1 MPGLP
6 GAPPAALLGLGP
18 SGICQAGCGVGAP
31 WGRGS
36 ASHCVQL
43 CPSFWSRPLPK
54 MGLVPGELRE
64 GVRKRFCPLK
74 AWPLGGP
81 LAPPQAEQQAG
92 SLQGSCGARDH
103 PPPCVD
109 PVRGPS
115 PSQALLGGPH
125 TRDTRLAAG
134 LGVAHTHHPTRAP
147 QGHGGPLWAGPWEGW
162 SPWSG
167 GGLRG
172 QPSTEGPQPLS
183 AGFPAPHPPGCGAPS
198 GLSLRQRTGDRDPPP
213 PPHARHPQSQAVSL
227 AHTSEDAR
235 LFSEASGRSRG
246 FSLGLLPGLSS
257 PSPGPA
263 PAWPRSSV
271 HVRLSELS
279 VQGHGLPWTHRWG
292 RRSLPSWLGWLL
304 LSAQRVAWQ
313 PGEELE
319 ATWLRLDGA
328 RVAQRAADLGG
339 PARPPGDTVQG
350 RRVGVWG
357 DLGRRLEAG
366 GWAQAAVGRVLRRGL
381 WGAWLA
387 LPVPLQPIPPHH
399 AVAGPEGPPRG
410 RSEGV
415 LGHLAGWEAAPGP
428 RLLPRHHATRGGGLS
443 EPLWLQRPCPPGAR
457 LPEPPGWLRCR
468 RGLPGRWGQ
477 TWALTR
483 ALCPL
488 PGSRGVSGAPAAPG
502 PCGRAREGP
511 WPHWS
516 EPEPTAVGSLALVG
530 GLGAGT
536 CQGAPPWRPV
546 PSR

>member
-1 MPGLP
+1 MPGTLRAKRSALP
-6 GAPPAALLGLGP
+6 TRLRTHDCSLRPLDARGVSPSGSSQASPPPPQGPPPRGHGPLSTSASPSSRCRAMGSPGRTVGEGGP
-18 SGICQAGCGVGAP
+18 SP
-31 WGRGS
+31 RGS
-36 ASHCVQL
+36 A
-43 CPSFWSRPLPK
+43 
-54 MGLVPGELRE
+54 
-64 GVRKRFCPLK
+64 
-74 AWPLGGP
+74 
-81 LAPPQAEQQAG
+81 
-92 SLQGSCGARDH
+92 GSC
-103 PPPCVD
+103 
-109 PVRGPS
+109 S
-115 PSQALLGGPH
+115 
-125 TRDTRLAAG
+125 
-134 LGVAHTHHPTRAP
+134 
-147 QGHGGPLWAGPWEGW
+147 
-162 SPWSG
+162 
-167 GGLRG
+167 
-172 QPSTEGPQPLS
+172 QPSVW
-183 AGFPAPHPPGCGAPS
+183 PGS
-198 GLSLRQRTGDRDPPP
+198 R
-213 PPHARHPQSQAVSL
+213 
-227 AHTSEDAR
+227 E
-235 LFSEASGRSRG
+235 RS
-246 FSLGLLPGLSS
+246 
-257 PSPGPA
+257 
-263 PAWPRSSV
+263 W
-271 HVRLSELS
+271 
-279 VQGHGLPWTHRWG
+279 
-292 RRSLPSWLGWLL
+292 
-304 LSAQRVAWQ
+304 
-313 PGEELE
+313 
-319 ATWLRLDGA
+319 
-328 RVAQRAADLGG
+328 
-339 PARPPGDTVQG
+339 RPPGSGWTGQGWHSGLQTWVAPRGPLETVQG